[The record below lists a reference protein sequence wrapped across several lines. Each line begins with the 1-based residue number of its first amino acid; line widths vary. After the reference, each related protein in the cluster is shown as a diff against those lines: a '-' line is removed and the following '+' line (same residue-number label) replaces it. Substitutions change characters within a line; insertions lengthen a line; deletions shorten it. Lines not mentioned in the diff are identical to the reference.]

1 MAKYAKNRSRENHT
15 EDNTSMVSINVCYN
29 ADTTCFTRTFL
40 YDMCNTS
47 LGSDIQIIYSK

>member
-1 MAKYAKNRSRENHT
+1 MAKYAKNRSRENNP
-15 EDNTSMVSINVCYN
+15 EDNTSVVNINIHYN

-40 YDMCNTS
+40 YDMRNTS